1 MKMKKVLSAFTAL
14 AVILSVNSMTV
25 SALFDDAGT
34 SDTGSDTVVS
44 ELTMTGKVKRV
55 VDKAMLVVPDDSSLG
70 DEVAVT
76 YASNGQFKVDDIIK
90 VSYSQ
95 APTTTN
101 NTTTI
106 NADKVELVSSGST
119 DTSATTTADTSSTPA
134 EPEKAD
140 TSSTP
145 VATTTAT
152 DSTPGTGNME
162 ATAFGIVA
170 AAALAAVVLL
180 NRKNNIDR

>member
-1 MKMKKVLSAFTAL
+1 MKMKKVLSAVAAL
-14 AVILSVNSMTV
+14 SIMLSLNCIGV
-25 SALFDDAGT
+25 SALFDDDGG

-106 NADKVELVSSGST
+106 NADKVELVSSGAT
-119 DTSATTTADTSSTPA
+119 ETPDTTTADTSSTPA
-134 EPEKAD
+134 TAETTD
-140 TSSTP
+140 TAATP
-145 VATTTAT
+145 VATAATT
-152 DSTPGTGNME
+152 DSTPGTGNAE
-162 ATAFGIVA
+162 VTAFGVVA
-170 AAALAAVVLL
+170 AAALAAVVVL
-180 NRKNNIDR
+180 NRKNENN